1 MFAFDKIYILK
12 PDVLFG
18 VYLKNILLAT
28 SDYFERLPD
37 RLRPW
42 RWSIIIFALVTTL
55 FMAFGSTKFV
65 IDVTVDSWFNEDDP
79 VLRSL
84 DEFRDQFGSDDGL
97 FIVYEAKDGDVFS
110 AASLRLVDQLTRSL
124 SNRQDIPQ
132 GTLDAA
138 GITPELATELDHIK
152 RVQSLTN
159 VRIQVNEG
167 DTLSSPRLIQ
177 NLAMAEA
184 EAEQVKAIAMAQ
196 SSLPLFLFSK
206 NYRYGAIMVTTDFG
220 AIPVAQSLGTP
231 SINLMADDEFDL
243 VGDFDDQLS
252 NNFDATASQTS
263 VRFEDMDS
271 GLYLSFMEAVS
282 RLYKQPEFAQQFNFY
297 PIGNA
302 SMVELAVDDLMQAG
316 VLLLGMVLVIN
327 VLLWTLFHS
336 ASAVLWPQIA
346 IGISALFVVGTLGW
360 LGLES
365 STLISL
371 TVMLI
376 VAVGVADCVHVMSSY
391 VYFRRHG
398 HDHELALSKAYG
410 KTGLPIL
417 LTTITTMAGM
427 GALTITGMAQFV
439 MFGVTSAAGVF
450 LAFLYT
456 IFLLPALMD
465 LWHPM
470 PKEKS
475 FAPEHGWLLWL
486 SYLAWPITKLLKL
499 TWLLLWPMRFVVH
512 RSGLQWLL
520 SGIWLQDLLDKI
532 PAFVEHY
539 KHTIN
544 FAFVGLFVVCLYGA
558 TQVKVD
564 SNIAELYR
572 EGSPLRTAYTVVD
585 EHMMG
590 TGSLEILVNMQ
601 QSDALIQADVLQTMD
616 RLQRKIEKKYSQHII
631 RTHSLA
637 DLVKDTHAIMQDGS
651 DGYKTIPNDN
661 LAVSQ
666 LLYLFN
672 SSNPDERRALV
683 NDDYS
688 QSHISVQLRNAGS
701 SEYAEF
707 FELVQIDI
715 ENAFVAHK
723 KQYPNMDVHV
733 TGTLAMMMRLMDD
746 MSNNQFKSLALAM
759 VIISGLLVLT
769 LGSVQAGL
777 MSIIPNMIPA
787 TLAFGLMGLMEIPL
801 DTDTLMI
808 APLIIGIAVDD
819 TIHFITHYRMAL
831 AKHSDMRLA
840 LVDTIKEVGQAVT
853 FTSLVL
859 GCGFF
864 MLSFSNYLG
873 LAKVGAFGS
882 LAIFVALFCD
892 LLFFPALIMVFKPKF
907 GQQNVTDNLQF
918 KGTK

>member
-1 MFAFDKIYILK
+1 MKKL
-12 PDVLFG
+12 
-18 VYLKNILLAT
+18 LLAI
-28 SDYFERLPD
+28 SDYFECLPNK
-37 RLRPW
+37 LRPW
-42 RWSIIIFALVTTL
+42 RWGIIAFALASTL
-55 FMAFGSTKFV
+55 FMAVGSTKFV
-65 IDVTVDSWFNEDDP
+65 IDITVDSWFSEDDP
-79 VLRSL
+79 VLQSL
-84 DEFRDQFGSDDGL
+84 DEFRNQFGSDDGL

-110 AASLRLVDQLTRSL
+110 PASLRLVDQLTNNL
-124 SNRQDIPQ
+124 SRWQDIPQ
-132 GTLDAA
+132 SELDIA
-138 GITPELATELDHIK
+138 GITPDLALKLDHIK

-159 VRIQVNEG
+159 IRIQVNSG

-177 NLAMAEA
+177 NLVMDEV
-184 EAEQVKAIAMAQ
+184 ETEKVKAIAMAQ
-196 SSLPLFLFSK
+196 SNLPLFLFSK
-206 NYRYGAIMVTTDFG
+206 NHRYGAIMVTTDFG
-220 AIPVAQSLGTP
+220 AIPLADSSKQGLGASTKD
-231 SINLMADDEFDL
+231 LMVDDEFEL
-243 VGDFDDQLS
+243 AGDFSGDLLTD
-252 NNFDATASQTS
+252 FDATASQTT

-271 GLYLSFMEAVS
+271 GLYLTFMEAVS
-282 RLYKQPEFAQQFNFY
+282 RLYKTPEFLEQFNFY

-316 VLLLGMVLVIN
+316 MLLLGMVLVIN
-327 VLLWTLFHS
+327 ILLWTLFHS

-391 VYFRRHG
+391 VYFRRNG
-398 HDHELALSKAYG
+398 HDHEPALSKAYG

-456 IFLLPALMD
+456 IFLLPVLMD

-470 PKEKS
+470 AKQKSNIPKL
-475 FAPEHGWLLWL
+475 GWRLWL
-486 SYLAWPITKLLKL
+486 SYLVWPVALLFKLM
-499 TWLLLWPMRFVVH
+499 WLLLWPVRFVLR

-520 SGIWLQDLLDKI
+520 SGIWLQGLLDKI
-532 PAFVEHY
+532 PAFVQQY
-539 KHTIN
+539 KHTVN
-544 FAFVGLFVVCLYGA
+544 FAFVGVFVVCLYGA

-572 EGSPLRTAYTVVD
+572 EGSPLRTAYTIVD

-590 TGSLEILVNMQ
+590 TGSLEILVDMQ
-601 QSDALIQADVLQTMD
+601 QSDALMQAGILQTMD
-616 RLQRKIEKKYSQHII
+616 RLQRHIEKEYSQHVI
-631 RTHSLA
+631 RTNSLV
-637 DLVKDTHAIMQDGS
+637 DLVKDTHSIMQDGS
-651 DGYKTIPNDN
+651 DAYKTIPDDN

-715 ENAFVAHK
+715 KEAFAAYEQ
-723 KQYPNMDVHV
+723 QYPNMDVHV

-759 VIISGLLVLT
+759 VLISGLLVLT

-787 TLAFGLMGLMEIPL
+787 TLAFGLMGLMGIPL

-831 AKHSDMRLA
+831 AKHSDMRMA

-882 LAIFVALFCD
+882 LAIFVALLCD

-907 GQQNVTDNLQF
+907 GQQNVTDNLNF
-918 KGTK
+918 KGIK

>member
-1 MFAFDKIYILK
+1 MKTF
-12 PDVLFG
+12 LFC
-18 VYLKNILLAT
+18 T
-28 SDYFERLPD
+28 SEYFESVPNRI
-37 RLRPW
+37 RPW
-42 RWSIIIFALVTTL
+42 RWWIITLALTCSL
-55 FMAFGSTKFV
+55 FMALGSTRFV
-65 IDVTVDSWFNEDDP
+65 IDVTVDSWFSEDDP
-79 VLRSL
+79 VLQSL

-110 AASLRLVDQLTRSL
+110 ADSLGLIDQLTTRL
-124 SNRQDIPQ
+124 NHWQDIPQ
-132 GTLDAA
+132 EVLDEV
-138 GITPELATELDHIK
+138 GITPDLAKELDHIK

-159 VRIQVNEG
+159 VRIQVHQDE
-167 DTLSSPRLIQ
+167 TLSSPRLIQ
-177 NLAMAEA
+177 NLVMSKDEA
-184 EAEQVKAIAMAQ
+184 QQVKAMAMAQ
-196 SSLPLFLFSK
+196 SNLPLFLFS
-206 NYRYGAIMVTTDFG
+206 NDHRFGAIMVTTDFG
-220 AIPVAQSLGTP
+220 AIPMSPRFQAS
-231 SINLMADDEFDL
+231 SSDLMDDDEIDWA
-243 VGDFDDQLS
+243 GDFDDPS
-252 NNFDATASQTS
+252 ASAFDVSVESAP

-282 RLYKQPEFAQQFNFY
+282 RLYQHPELERQFNFY

-302 SMVELAVDDLMQAG
+302 SLVKLAVDDLKQAG

-327 VLLWTLFHS
+327 LLLWTLFRS
-336 ASAVLWPQIA
+336 VSAVLWPQIA
-346 IGISALFVVGTLGW
+346 IGMSALFVVGTLGW

-391 VYFRRHG
+391 VYFRERG
-398 HDHELALSKAYG
+398 HEHEPALSKAYG

-417 LTTITTMAGM
+417 LTTITTMVGM
-427 GALTITGMAQFV
+427 GALTITGMPQFV
-439 MFGVTSAAGVF
+439 MFGATSAAGVL

-456 IFLLPALMD
+456 LFLLPVLMD

-470 PKEKS
+470 AKPIS
-475 FAPEHGWLLWL
+475 TLAARGWRLWL
-486 SYLAWPITKLLKL
+486 AYLAWPIVMLCKLI
-499 TWLLLWPMRFVVH
+499 WLLLWPLRILAYH
-512 RSGLQWLL
+512 SGLQWLA
-520 SGIWLQDLLDKI
+520 SGIWLPHVLAKI
-532 PAFVEHY
+532 PAFVDQY
-539 KHTIN
+539 KGLIN
-544 FAFVGLFVVCLYGA
+544 FMFVSLFALCLYGA

-564 SNIAELYR
+564 SNIAELSR
-572 EGSPLRTAYTVVD
+572 EGSPLRTAYTIVD

-601 QSDALIQADVLQTMD
+601 QSDALMQADILQTMD
-616 RLQRKIEKKYSQHII
+616 QLQRLIENKYAQHII

-637 DLVKDTHAIMQDGS
+637 NLVKDTHAIMQDGS
-651 DGYKTIPNDN
+651 DAYKTIPDDN
-661 LAVSQ
+661 IAVAQ

-672 SSNPDERRALV
+672 SSNPEERRALV

-707 FELVQIDI
+707 FEQVQIDI
-715 ENAFVAHK
+715 EQAFASHK
-723 KQYPNMDVHV
+723 AQYPNMDVHV

-759 VIISGLLVLT
+759 VFISGLLVLT

-787 TLAFGLMGLMEIPL
+787 TLAFGLMGLMGIPL

-840 LVDTIKEVGQAVT
+840 LVDTIKQVGQAVT
-853 FTSLVL
+853 YTSLVL

-882 LAIFVALFCD
+882 LAIFVALLCD

-907 GQQNVTDNLQF
+907 GQQNVLDNLQF
-918 KGTK
+918 KGVK

>member
-1 MFAFDKIYILK
+1 VKTF
-12 PDVLFG
+12 LFC
-18 VYLKNILLAT
+18 I
-28 SDYFERLPD
+28 SEYFESVPNRI
-37 RLRPW
+37 RPW
-42 RWSIIIFALVTTL
+42 RWWIITLALTCSL
-55 FMAFGSTKFV
+55 FMAVGSTRFV
-65 IDVTVDSWFNEDDP
+65 IDVTVDSWFSEDDP
-79 VLRSL
+79 VLQSL

-110 AASLRLVDQLTRSL
+110 ADSLGLIDQLTTRL
-124 SNRQDIPQ
+124 NHWQDIPQ
-132 GTLDAA
+132 EVLDEV
-138 GITPELATELDHIK
+138 GITPDLAKELDHIK

-159 VRIQVNEG
+159 VRIQVHQDE
-167 DTLSSPRLIQ
+167 TLSSPRLIQ
-177 NLAMAEA
+177 NLVMSKDEA
-184 EAEQVKAIAMAQ
+184 QQVKAMAMAQ
-196 SSLPLFLFSK
+196 SNLPLFLFS
-206 NYRYGAIMVTTDFG
+206 NNHRFGAIMVTTDFG
-220 AIPVAQSLGTP
+220 AIPMSPRFQAS
-231 SINLMADDEFDL
+231 SSDLMDDDEIDWA
-243 VGDFDDQLS
+243 GDFDDPS
-252 NNFDATASQTS
+252 ASAFDVSVESAP

-282 RLYKQPEFAQQFNFY
+282 RLYQHPELERQFNFY

-302 SMVELAVDDLMQAG
+302 SLVKLAVDDLKQAG

-327 VLLWTLFHS
+327 LLLWTLFRS
-336 ASAVLWPQIA
+336 VSAVLWPQIA
-346 IGISALFVVGTLGW
+346 IGMSALFVLGTLGW

-391 VYFRRHG
+391 VYFRECG
-398 HDHELALSKAYG
+398 HEHEPALSRAYG

-417 LTTITTMAGM
+417 LTTITTMVGM
-427 GALTITGMAQFV
+427 GALTITGMPQFV
-439 MFGVTSAAGVF
+439 MFGATSAAGVL

-456 IFLLPALMD
+456 LFLLPVLMD

-470 PKEKS
+470 AKPTS
-475 FAPEHGWLLWL
+475 TVAARGWRLWL
-486 SYLAWPITKLLKL
+486 AYLTWPIVMLCKLI
-499 TWLLLWPMRFVVH
+499 WLLLWPLRILAYH
-512 RSGLQWLL
+512 SGLQWLA
-520 SGIWLQDLLDKI
+520 SGIWLPHVLAKI
-532 PAFVEHY
+532 PAFVDQY
-539 KHTIN
+539 KGLIN
-544 FAFVGLFVVCLYGA
+544 FMFVSLFALCLYGA

-564 SNIAELYR
+564 SNIAELSR
-572 EGSPLRTAYTVVD
+572 EGSPLRTAYTIVD

-601 QSDALIQADVLQTMD
+601 QSDALMQADILQTMD
-616 RLQRKIEKKYSQHII
+616 QLQRLIENKYAQHII

-637 DLVKDTHAIMQDGS
+637 NLVKDTHAIMQDGS
-651 DGYKTIPNDN
+651 DAYKTIPDDN
-661 LAVSQ
+661 IAVAQ

-672 SSNPDERRALV
+672 SSNPEERRALV

-707 FELVQIDI
+707 FEQVQIDI
-715 ENAFVAHK
+715 EQAFASHK
-723 KQYPNMDVHV
+723 AQYPNMDVHV

-759 VIISGLLVLT
+759 VFISGLLVLT

-787 TLAFGLMGLMEIPL
+787 TLAFGLMGLMGIPL

-840 LVDTIKEVGQAVT
+840 LVDTIKQVGQAVT
-853 FTSLVL
+853 YTSLVL

-882 LAIFVALFCD
+882 LAIFVALLCD

-907 GQQNVTDNLQF
+907 GQQNVLDNLQF
-918 KGTK
+918 KGVK

>member
-1 MFAFDKIYILK
+1 VKTF
-12 PDVLFG
+12 LFC
-18 VYLKNILLAT
+18 I
-28 SDYFERLPD
+28 SEYFESVPNRI
-37 RLRPW
+37 RPW
-42 RWSIIIFALVTTL
+42 RWWIITLALTCSL
-55 FMAFGSTKFV
+55 FMAVGSTRFV
-65 IDVTVDSWFNEDDP
+65 IDVTVDSWFSEDDP
-79 VLRSL
+79 VLQSL

-110 AASLRLVDQLTRSL
+110 ADSLGLIDQLTTRL
-124 SNRQDIPQ
+124 NHWQDIPQ
-132 GTLDAA
+132 EVLDEV
-138 GITPELATELDHIK
+138 GITPDLAKELDHIK

-159 VRIQVNEG
+159 VRIQVHQDE
-167 DTLSSPRLIQ
+167 TLSSPRLIQ
-177 NLAMAEA
+177 NLVMSKDEA
-184 EAEQVKAIAMAQ
+184 QQVKAMAMAQ
-196 SSLPLFLFSK
+196 SNLPLFLFS
-206 NYRYGAIMVTTDFG
+206 NNHRFGAIMVTTDFG
-220 AIPVAQSLGTP
+220 AIPMSPRFQAS
-231 SINLMADDEFDL
+231 SSDLMDDDEIDWA
-243 VGDFDDQLS
+243 GDFDDPS
-252 NNFDATASQTS
+252 ASAFDVSVESAP

-282 RLYKQPEFAQQFNFY
+282 RLYQHPELERQFNFY

-302 SMVELAVDDLMQAG
+302 SLVKLAVDDLKQAG

-327 VLLWTLFHS
+327 LLLWTLFRS
-336 ASAVLWPQIA
+336 VSAVLWPQIA
-346 IGISALFVVGTLGW
+346 IGMSALFVVGTLGW

-391 VYFRRHG
+391 VYFRERG
-398 HDHELALSKAYG
+398 HEHEPALSKAYG

-417 LTTITTMAGM
+417 LTTITTMVGM
-427 GALTITGMAQFV
+427 GALTITGMPQFV
-439 MFGVTSAAGVF
+439 MFGATSAAGVL

-456 IFLLPALMD
+456 LFLLPVLMD

-470 PKEKS
+470 AKPIS
-475 FAPEHGWLLWL
+475 TLAARGWRLWL
-486 SYLAWPITKLLKL
+486 AYLAWPIVMLCKLI
-499 TWLLLWPMRFVVH
+499 WLLLWPLRILAYH
-512 RSGLQWLL
+512 SGLQWLA
-520 SGIWLQDLLDKI
+520 SGIWLPHVLAKI
-532 PAFVEHY
+532 PAFVDQY
-539 KHTIN
+539 KGLIN
-544 FAFVGLFVVCLYGA
+544 FMFVSLFALCLYGA

-564 SNIAELYR
+564 SNIAELSR
-572 EGSPLRTAYTVVD
+572 EGSPLRTAYTIVD

-601 QSDALIQADVLQTMD
+601 QSDALMQADILQTMD
-616 RLQRKIEKKYSQHII
+616 QLQRLIENKYAQHII

-637 DLVKDTHAIMQDGS
+637 NLVKDTHAIMQDGS
-651 DGYKTIPNDN
+651 DAYKTIPDDN
-661 LAVSQ
+661 IAVAQ

-672 SSNPDERRALV
+672 SSNPEERRALV

-707 FELVQIDI
+707 FEQVQIDI
-715 ENAFVAHK
+715 EQAFASHK
-723 KQYPNMDVHV
+723 AQYPNMDVHV

-759 VIISGLLVLT
+759 VFISGLLVLT

-787 TLAFGLMGLMEIPL
+787 TLAFGLMGLMGIPL

-840 LVDTIKEVGQAVT
+840 LVDTIKQVGQAVT
-853 FTSLVL
+853 YTSLVL

-882 LAIFVALFCD
+882 LAIFVALLCD

-907 GQQNVTDNLQF
+907 GQQNVLDNLQF
-918 KGTK
+918 KGVK